1 MGFWL
6 LGIIHDGDNVLS
18 FEIELFPVIH
28 LGLLE
33 VPRFMSRFDN
43 QLVSQFVRFYFS
55 KLILGNFDII
65 KGAEIMHWRCM

>member
-18 FEIELFPVIH
+18 FEIELFPFIY

-33 VPRFMSRFDN
+33 VSCFMSRFDN
-43 QLVSQFVRFYFS
+43 QFVRFYFS
-55 KLILGNFDII
+55 KLLLGDFEII